1 MPVAKIYFV
10 LGCSKPAAMVSRVP
24 KINVVSSLYF
34 YYELH
39 IEDEYHHAVM
49 EWNVLATIIH
59 NSWCSVSDI
68 TVHESKSYEFWFHK
82 M

>member
-1 MPVAKIYFV
+1 MKKHMEKSKMPVANIYFV

-39 IEDEYHHAVM
+39 IEDEYHHAVH
-49 EWNVLATIIH
+49 AFI
-59 NSWCSVSDI
+59 SCS
-68 TVHESKSYEFWFHK
+68 
-82 M
+82 